1 MRIKEYGKI
10 VLYSIIF
17 TYKIHIKWLP
27 KINAVLENM
36 IMPVIRGIFFIL
48 VADFINDKEIIF
60 YITGTLC
67 FTAVDAS
74 IGGVSTL
81 ISSEKRFGTL
91 YTVMGSVYHS
101 VFLFWGRIIYWC
113 MIGYVR
119 FLVSYFILFFIFL
132 PDQICMLDFFWYSFI
147 YFIISISLSGIGYFI
162 GILGMMKRNIMGLS
176 NLISTLLLMFSG
188 VYFSVEILPSA
199 FRWCSYFSPLFY
211 GIRLSRNIMI
221 DHSYSNVFSDI
232 VKMLLLGI
240 GYMAIGILYFGKIE
254 KWILMDGRIDNF

>member
-1 MRIKEYGKI
+1 MKIKEYCRI
-10 VLYSIIF
+10 ILYSIIF

-27 KINAVLENM
+27 RINAILENM

-60 YITGTLC
+60 YLTGTLC

-91 YTVMGSVYHS
+91 YTVMGSIYHF
-101 VFLFWGRIIYWC
+101 VFLFLGRMIYWC
-113 MIGYVR
+113 IIGYVR
-119 FLVSYFILFFIFL
+119 FLISYFVLFFIFL
-132 PDQICMLDFFWYSFI
+132 PDQIQINNFLWYSFI
-147 YFIISISLSGIGYFI
+147 YFIISLSLSGIGYFT

-176 NLISTLLLMFSG
+176 NLISTFLLMFSG
-188 VYFSVEILPSA
+188 VYFSIEVLPSI
-199 FRWCSYFSPLFY
+199 FRWYAYFSPLFY

-221 DHSYSNVFSDI
+221 DHNYIYVFSDI
-232 VKMLLLGI
+232 IKMLLLGI
-240 GYMAIGILYFGKIE
+240 WE
-254 KWILMDGRIDNF
+254 